1 MAYADDLI
9 LGVPRGTNIGQV
21 LDFVGDLLKLYG
33 LKINK
38 SKCTTTA
45 NGGEVKFLGQIFT
58 ADNSYNIADQ
68 VRDEL
73 NHCLDVLNWASC
85 LDVHVKYQIFR
96 RVILAKVTWAPF
108 VDMRHDVQ
116 DEYTDIDNIIIEY
129 FRKIFN
135 MHDAYEMT
143 IKNLL
148 LAPEEAGG
156 LQLML
161 PGEYFEIM

>member
-1 MAYADDLI
+1 
-9 LGVPRGTNIGQV
+9 
-21 LDFVGDLLKLYG
+21 
-33 LKINK
+33 
-38 SKCTTTA
+38 
-45 NGGEVKFLGQIFT
+45 
-58 ADNSYNIADQ
+58 
-68 VRDEL
+68 
-73 NHCLDVLNWASC
+73 
-85 LDVHVKYQIFR
+85 
-96 RVILAKVTWAPF
+96 
-108 VDMRHDVQ
+108 MRHDVQ

-135 MHDAYEMT
+135 MHDADEMT